1 MENSLKDLLN
11 YLATSI
17 VDEPDKVEIEEE
29 QTDDD
34 KKTVLRLKVAQ
45 PDMGKIIGRQG
56 KTAKAIRV
64 LLSAA
69 AAKRGIFFTMDIV
82 D

>member
-29 QTDDD
+29 QIEDG
-34 KKTVLRLKVAQ
+34 KTALRLRVAQ

>member
-1 MENSLKDLLN
+1 MENGLKELLK
-11 YLATSI
+11 YVAASI
-17 VDEPDKVEIEEE
+17 VDEPDKIEIEEE
-29 QTDDD
+29 QADDG
-34 KKTVLRLKVAQ
+34 KTALRLRVAQ

-69 AAKRGIFFTMDIV
+69 AARRGVFVTMDIV

>member
-1 MENSLKDLLN
+1 MENSLKDLLEF
-11 YLATSI
+11 LAKSI

-29 QTDDD
+29 VGDE
-34 KKTVLRLKVAQ
+34 KTALRLKVAQ

-56 KTAKAIRV
+56 KTAKALRV
-64 LLSAA
+64 VLSAA
-69 AAKRGIFFTMDIV
+69 AAKRNIWFTMDIV

>member
-29 QTDDD
+29 QIGDG
-34 KKTVLRLKVAQ
+34 KTALRLRVAQ

>member
-1 MENSLKDLLN
+1 MGSLKDLLHF
-11 YLATSI
+11 LAASI
-17 VDEPDKVEIEEE
+17 VDEPERVEIEESVTE
-29 QTDDD
+29 G
-34 KKTVLRLKVAQ
+34 KTALRLKVAQ

-56 KTAKAIRV
+56 KTAKALRV

-69 AAKRGIFFTMDIV
+69 AAKRGTWFTMDIV

>member
-29 QTDDD
+29 QVGDD
-34 KKTVLRLKVAQ
+34 KTALRLKVAQ

>member
-1 MENSLKDLLN
+1 MESSLKDLLN
-11 YLATSI
+11 YLATAI

-29 QTDDD
+29 QTGDD
-34 KKTVLRLKVAQ
+34 KTALRLRVAQ

-69 AAKRGIFFTMDIV
+69 AARRGVYFTMDIV

>member
-29 QTDDD
+29 QIGDG
-34 KKTVLRLKVAQ
+34 KTALRLKVAQ